1 MGYGLQSE
9 LMPLGPN
16 HNVCFWGG
24 WGGSL
29 ALIDCDARI
38 CMSYVMNRMA
48 GTLTGDLRSA
58 SLVAAAYQ
66 SLGP

>member
-1 MGYGLQSE
+1 
-9 LMPLGPN
+9 
-16 HNVCFWGG
+16 
-24 WGGSL
+24 
-29 ALIDCDARI
+29 
-38 CMSYVMNRMA
+38 MSYVMNRMA